1 MIEKKNEIH
10 RTLDEAKELILK
22 VFNNIDWEY
31 LNSIT
36 HEIQLKAGVTL
47 QKKVSIKGIE
57 FKSLPNKRTF
67 EMPFDIQFDD
77 KPDTISVIHKE
88 EDKILG
94 CDVNTILSNWGG
106 KVSDE
111 EFEIYVK
118 EDLIH
123 EFVHLTSNL
132 VPDEIHHN
140 IKDLRKP
147 HTIIR
152 SGVITAEVIGVKMT
166 KVEWGRLN
174 EVLTEYISFLL
185 MTRYF
190 PKSRNQQYKKHWD
203 SYTDFIYL
211 FNSVVLAIH
220 KETGVNI
227 DTIRNS
233 FLRYYFTNEKI
244 NFLQE
249 LNPDIR
255 KVFFE
260 LSKSETDYNINR
272 ENFKNLMKKYKIS
285 QQEIMQSMLGA
296 SI

>member
-1 MIEKKNEIH
+1 
-10 RTLDEAKELILK
+10 
-22 VFNNIDWEY
+22 
-31 LNSIT
+31 
-36 HEIQLKAGVTL
+36 
-47 QKKVSIKGIE
+47 
-57 FKSLPNKRTF
+57 
-67 EMPFDIQFDD
+67 
-77 KPDTISVIHKE
+77 
-88 EDKILG
+88 
-94 CDVNTILSNWGG
+94 
-106 KVSDE
+106 
-111 EFEIYVK
+111 
-118 EDLIH
+118 
-123 EFVHLTSNL
+123 
-132 VPDEIHHN
+132 
-140 IKDLRKP
+140 
-147 HTIIR
+147 
-152 SGVITAEVIGVKMT
+152 
-166 KVEWGRLN
+166 
-174 EVLTEYISFLL
+174 